1 MNKSGN
7 TDKNFFLN
15 KNKSGYTEDTEK
27 LRGTQRRTFL
37 RIRARAGTQIRTF
50 LRIRARAGTQ
60 IRAFLE

>member
-37 RIRARAGTQIRTF
+37 RIRARAGTQIR
-50 LRIRARAGTQ
+50 
-60 IRAFLE
+60 AFLE